1 MFSLDNILSF
11 ANMNIQIIGIFIA
24 IIGGIIVTK
33 LLNLKIEKDSL
44 EDKLD
49 IINKQIVYDNER
61 INKRKRKITSNN
73 RANFIDSI
81 YDHVFEEDFD
91 LEKYDHFGL
100 SEEEIKKIY
109 DDIIQA
115 YKDANEIFD
124 GKEYYTDDVE
134 KILSEKKIYDSSD
147 LYWVYYSVGCDY
159 AQTKS
164 YGLYNIPNVGSYQLT
179 SKITSLQENLEE
191 RDLAKSFEELNELR
205 EWRLIEK
212 ENTEIKIKAINGN
225 LKFDFLTFGIIT
237 VFGIIVPQIIISIH
251 PIFIDYKFLKYAF
264 AIYSIASFIGSMI
277 LMMIYIYRMYSEIKK

>member
-1 MFSLDNILSF
+1 
-11 ANMNIQIIGIFIA
+11 MNIQIIGIFIA

-49 IINKQIVYDNER
+49 IINKQIAYDNER

-73 RANFIDSI
+73 RATFTDSI

-124 GKEYYTDDVE
+124 GKEYYTDDRKNIIRE
-134 KILSEKKIYDSSD
+134 K
-147 LYWVYYSVGCDY
+147 
-159 AQTKS
+159 
-164 YGLYNIPNVGSYQLT
+164 NI
-179 SKITSLQENLEE
+179 
-191 RDLAKSFEELNELR
+191 
-205 EWRLIEK
+205 
-212 ENTEIKIKAINGN
+212 
-225 LKFDFLTFGIIT
+225 
-237 VFGIIVPQIIISIH
+237 
-251 PIFIDYKFLKYAF
+251 
-264 AIYSIASFIGSMI
+264 
-277 LMMIYIYRMYSEIKK
+277 